1 MLFEFSGACLEECV
15 AETFHAMLR
24 RARRNALDPQYG
36 GQLSQERFAELLGQ
50 EPGVAGTTGATVS
63 NWERGK
69 FQPRS
74 ADRST
79 LRAIV
84 VVLLRCGGLGG
95 LGEANA
101 LLTHGGYAP
110 FSQRELLD
118 EPALLSEI
126 DSTSDG
132 QPSHVAGTGIQAVMS
147 TGVDAPIVERTSP
160 QADEDSPRDT
170 GSAARSQRLD
180 SAPTLIAIRHQSMEQ
195 IPARAVWA
203 ALPAKLQV
211 CEIIKIVVDQCD
223 LFQNS
228 RLIDPYEAAQRQRDL
243 EERVAALLARYP
255 EAYLAY
261 YGIAHIPLLF
271 LAGYTLS
278 NRRAIML
285 FENDRYARTWDLLQR
300 GGSAPALHLSGLPST
315 VDRGCGDIVVRIS
328 ISYRVTEE
336 VVAEVISEPLASLE
350 LGLEQPQLD
359 AITSERQLREYTQA
373 FRQLMDQIHHCF
385 PNATGIHIFYAGPP
399 SLAFC
404 CGQLVSKTIHP
415 RLIVYN
421 FFGKDRPK
429 YSWGLDLTGNLDRDD
444 MLLRP
449 EPRVH

>member
-1 MLFEFSGACLEECV
+1 
-15 AETFHAMLR
+15 
-24 RARRNALDPQYG
+24 
-36 GQLSQERFAELLGQ
+36 
-50 EPGVAGTTGATVS
+50 
-63 NWERGK
+63 
-69 FQPRS
+69 
-74 ADRST
+74 
-79 LRAIV
+79 
-84 VVLLRCGGLGG
+84 
-95 LGEANA
+95 
-101 LLTHGGYAP
+101 
-110 FSQRELLD
+110 
-118 EPALLSEI
+118 
-126 DSTSDG
+126 
-132 QPSHVAGTGIQAVMS
+132 
-147 TGVDAPIVERTSP
+147 
-160 QADEDSPRDT
+160 
-170 GSAARSQRLD
+170 
-180 SAPTLIAIRHQSMEQ
+180 MEQ
-195 IPARAVWA
+195 IPARAIWA
-203 ALPAKLQV
+203 ALRAKLQV
-211 CEIIKIVVDQCD
+211 CEIIEIVVDQCD

-243 EERVAALLARYP
+243 EERVAALLARHP

-300 GGSAPALHLSGLPST
+300 GGAAPALHLSGLPST
-315 VDRGCGDIVVRIS
+315 VDWGCGDIVVRMS

-336 VVAEVISEPLASLE
+336 VVAEIIPEPLVSLE
-350 LGLEQPQLD
+350 LGLKQPQLD
-359 AITSERQLREYTQA
+359 AITSERQLRKYTQA

-429 YSWGLDLTGNLDRDD
+429 YSWGLDLTGNLHRGD

-449 EPRVH
+449 EPRVR